1 MVERRGKRKKIG
13 GRIRIKANNKR
24 EQENQATCK
33 RVALNRKEKVEKTT
47 RTKWEEADWK
57 RKRKQEREKS
67 KE

>member
-1 MVERRGKRKKIG
+1 MKESKRTKQ
-13 GRIRIKANNKR
+13 RANVLR
-24 EQENQATCK
+24 CM
-33 RVALNRKEKVEKTT
+33 NRKEKVEKTA